1 MTDCVQ
7 NDMLKRSGKSIHSP
21 PSAEGGGR
29 IDLSLGW
36 DGAGMTREIFARH
49 LLDNLFLEDFC
60 HPRLTEQGNNEWD
73 VKKSIPGWIRFP
85 VLSFE
90 AEKTPRGWVE

>member
-1 MTDCVQ
+1 MTPDETFEG
-7 NDMLKRSGKSIHSP
+7 SGKSGPPP

-29 IDLSLGW
+29 PDFPLIW
-36 DGAGMTREIFARH
+36 DGAGMTRAIFDGH

-73 VKKSIPGWIRFP
+73 GKISIRGWIRFP

-90 AEKTPRGWVE
+90 AEKSPRGWVE